1 MASKKKDFSA
11 KAGASLR
18 AASQFL
24 ADEETPASST
34 ATTRTSPTPTGDKT
48 AARKA
53 PDGYKVNP
61 EYIETKS
68 KRLQLVVQPSL
79 YDKVKA
85 RATAGGLSV
94 NEYIHRVL
102 EEATKGE

>member
-1 MASKKKDFSA
+1 MTSKKKDFSA

-18 AASQFL
+18 AASQFFS
-24 ADEETPASST
+24 EEAPASST
-34 ATTRTSPTPTGDKT
+34 PTKRTSPTSTGETT
-48 AARKA
+48 AKKA
-53 PDGYKVNP
+53 PDGYKPNP

-79 YDKVKA
+79 YDRVKDK
-85 RATAGGLSV
+85 ATAAGLSV

-102 EEATKGE
+102 EAATKE